1 MERGD
6 EPRSQEVARDSGG
19 GLGLVGGMVGALLV
33 VGLTA
38 SSLLT
43 LAGIEAAAA
52 GTFTD
57 KTVQITELQVPESP
71 SAGHNVTLTC
81 RFRLG
86 GPGHHLY
93 TVNWWRGKDQFYTY
107 KGSNYDPKHAYS
119 FRGIRVVKEASTE
132 DSVVLLNV
140 SEATSGVFKCEVMGE
155 GPSFRTA
162 VKTKLMTVTDRGPWS
177 PSLPVV
183 PPRPGGAAQ
192 LHGAGAKPRTA
203 LAWMV
208 NGRQV
213 RQTHLYQYA
222 DRVDKR
228 GRVTSTLGLR
238 WRAPDFF
245 EGRRATVTCRASVRA
260 YSTTTSDTVFLDT
273 ASSARYN
280 HYASGD
286 DSHNRYP
293 PQGAEAMAS
302 APAQGA
308 EAMASAGQAGERQL
322 PVMAS
327 SVQLYRRS
335 HNRQLPFT
343 CLACTGHGLG
353 SLGWG
358 TGHGLGSLGWGTG
371 HGLGSLSW
379 GTGHGLG
386 SLGWLGHWP
395 WPRLLGLGTGH
406 GLGSLGWMP
415 IVAFVCT

>member
-1 MERGD
+1 
-6 EPRSQEVARDSGG
+6 
-19 GLGLVGGMVGALLV
+19 MVTTV
-33 VGLTA
+33 
-38 SSLLT
+38 S
-43 LAGIEAAAA
+43 AGIEAAAA

-162 VKTKLMTVTDRGPWS
+162 VKTKLMTVT
-177 PSLPVV
+177 V
-183 PPRPGGAAQ
+183 PPRSVQIEAPGRPRPLWYRPAQ
-192 LHGAGAKPRTA
+192 DVLLNCTARGAKPRTA
-203 LAWMV
+203 LAWTV

-245 EGRRATVTCRASVRA
+245 EGRRATVTCRASVGA

-280 HYASGD
+280 HYASGGYIRTT
-286 DSHNRYP
+286 STQCTFTGCVVPHSGYWIHFGNGY
-293 PQGAEAMAS
+293 
-302 APAQGA
+302 
-308 EAMASAGQAGERQL
+308 
-322 PVMAS
+322 
-327 SVQLYRRS
+327 SV
-335 HNRQLPFT
+335 
-343 CLACTGHGLG
+343 
-353 SLGWG
+353 
-358 TGHGLGSLGWGTG
+358 
-371 HGLGSLSW
+371 
-379 GTGHGLG
+379 
-386 SLGWLGHWP
+386 
-395 WPRLLGLGTGH
+395 
-406 GLGSLGWMP
+406 
-415 IVAFVCT
+415 V